1 MNIISRHL
9 SGRELYQLSLLNRFI
24 IQLELPLR
32 CWISPMLEATTAL
45 LKWGRKK
52 KTWDVDVMCYCSGT
66 CWVVVRG
73 CVATCFATTEVASG
87 LLILFV
93 HWSWTRH
100 SWFPTC
106 CEEVLSQYVQHNYVQ
121 EEKTSVARIAR
132 EDVGRWPKFEAFG
145 WIVVVPIDVFCTF
158 KTDQTLLFK
167 RNLELPPPGKNSEAW
182 MASGKMLGL
191 PPDRWTTRPGP
202 VHILRWLHNP
212 MTIDLVTRDKHL
224 NLNWFD
230 DAFDQSI
237 SDWSFQNLLL
247 FSRERIHDDVSQWLQ
262 LHWCK
267 IQVGTLRKWQNPWF
281 RRYFCFRQLFSW
293 CHKEKRWIGNA
304 TRAEKQDLAPAWD
317 ATKICWR
324 TRIFQ
329 REAILINSH

>member
-1 MNIISRHL
+1 MWCATVVEHVEL
-9 SGRELYQLSLLNRFI
+9 SSE
-24 IQLELPLR
+24 
-32 CWISPMLEATTAL
+32 
-45 LKWGRKK
+45 
-52 KTWDVDVMCYCSGT
+52 
-66 CWVVVRG
+66 VVLHHVL
-73 CVATCFATTEVASG
+73 TQPPEVASG

-121 EEKTSVARIAR
+121 ESRSENFSCPHSTRGCWPLAKIWSVRLNCGCAY
-132 EDVGRWPKFEAFG
+132 WC
-145 WIVVVPIDVFCTF
+145 FCTF

-212 MTIDLVTRDKHL
+212 MTIDLVTRDKQL

-281 RRYFCFRQLFSW
+281 RRYFCVRQLFFLMSQGEALDW
-293 CHKEKRWIGNA
+293 QRYQGRKTGPCSSLRCHKNL
-304 TRAEKQDLAPAWD
+304 LAD
-317 ATKICWR
+317 
-324 TRIFQ
+324 
-329 REAILINSH
+329 